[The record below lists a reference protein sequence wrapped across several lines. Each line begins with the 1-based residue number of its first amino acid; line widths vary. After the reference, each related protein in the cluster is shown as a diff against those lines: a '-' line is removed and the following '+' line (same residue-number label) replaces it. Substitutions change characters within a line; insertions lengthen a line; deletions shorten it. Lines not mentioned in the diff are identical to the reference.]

1 MQVQNGDK
9 FKNLLHCSGLSLMC
23 IISFVFLKLYAFI
36 YNKMHIL
43 RQRAQRDINESKSV
57 LMLCLEPGIIKK
69 AELYRHGFG

>member
-1 MQVQNGDK
+1 
-9 FKNLLHCSGLSLMC
+9 
-23 IISFVFLKLYAFI
+23 
-36 YNKMHIL
+36 MHIL